1 MRKLL
6 VFLFTL
12 ATLLPLVGCAG
23 GPSTADVPEDT
34 TPLIPKKVDNYNYP
48 TIQDK
53 LTRDKLNAFPIKSED
68 MTVEE
73 MRELCVAFMRFSKT
87 AVYTPNDNLSYERA
101 TSGTQDEMFKG
112 QLYGGLPYIGRGGC
126 GNVYRLM
133 DYIDEETGVLDME
146 KIALRPNLF
155 GSHCS
160 STTYWAWGR
169 VISSVSHAYTATIN
183 HTNGYLRLGPYTY
196 SDAIQKFTADYT
208 SDMIVQENGLDIM
221 CQSYAQLQLAD
232 GLVNYHAGG
241 GHVIMASSEPT
252 VAYKEDGSIDPT
264 GSYVTI
270 LEQAGN
276 WKEYTNAAGDVC
288 QVKDSVDKKMTFLDL
303 FKNAYMPFTFAEFL
317 GTTPVAKT
325 ECSVNLSGEEVSSL
339 DLFSAIVKSNFGISD
354 IYISL
359 FSDSGREVYR
369 LVTRATE
376 AGVKELQVAR
386 LADNT
391 FSWGD
396 LEALSGTYTVKLS
409 AQLSTGERP
418 ELYTAQITLD

>member
-6 VFLFTL
+6 VFLFAL
-12 ATLLPLVGCAG
+12 ATLLPLVGCASA
-23 GPSTADVPEDT
+23 PEPTEDT
-34 TPLIPKKVDNYNYP
+34 TPLIPKKTDDYIYP
-48 TIQDK
+48 TIHDK

-73 MRELCVAFMRFSKT
+73 MRQLCVSFMRFSKT
-87 AVYTPNDNLSYERA
+87 VVYTPNDTLSYERN
-101 TSGTQDEMFKG
+101 TSGAQDEMLKG
-112 QLYGGLPYIGRGGC
+112 LLYAGLPYIGRGGC

-146 KIALRPNLF
+146 NIKLRPNLF

-160 STTYWAWGR
+160 SGTYWAWGR
-169 VISSVSHAYTATIN
+169 VISSIGHAYTADIN
-183 HTNGYLRLGPYTY
+183 HNNGYLRIGPYTY

-208 SDMIVQENGLDIM
+208 SDKIVQENGLDIM

-252 VAYKEDGSIDPT
+252 VAYKEDGSIDPIN
-264 GSYVTI
+264 SYITI
-270 LEQAGN
+270 LEQAQN
-276 WKEYTNAAGDVC
+276 WQEYTNASGDVC
-288 QVKDSVDKKMTFLDL
+288 QLKNSVDKKMTFLDL
-303 FKNAYMPFTFAEFL
+303 FNGAYMPFTFAEFL
-317 GTTPVAKT
+317 GTKPVEKT
-325 ECSVNLSGEEVSSL
+325 QCSVNLSGETVSEL
-339 DLFSAIVKSNFGISD
+339 KLFNAAVRSNFGISD

-376 AGVKELQVAR
+376 AGVKDLQVAR

-391 FSWGD
+391 FTWGD
-396 LEALSGTYTVKLS
+396 YDSLSGTYTVKLS

-418 ELYTAQITLD
+418 ELYTGQITLD